1 MSVEQFPTSAAF
13 RLKTLKAALRPVD
26 TGSMSTPEV
35 VALCEAAQ
43 PDCTVDEIIQAL
55 QEVGEEHQRE
65 AELLRRL
72 NARSGKIDL

>member
-1 MSVEQFPTSAAF
+1 MTVEQFPTSAAF
-13 RLKTLKAALRPVD
+13 RLEILKAAIRPVD
-26 TGSMSTPEV
+26 TGVMSTPEV

-65 AELLRRL
+65 AERLRGLKATR
-72 NARSGKIDL
+72 GEVQP